1 MAILVSGSL
10 AFDRIMNFNGKF
22 SDHIIPEKL
31 NDINVSFTVDNL
43 TENFGGTAGNIAF
56 ALHCLGETPMV
67 LATLGY
73 DHYRYTERLNEL
85 GINSDFVK
93 IIADDATSSG
103 FVTTDS
109 DSNQITAFNLGA
121 MKYQCGFNEKSIEL
135 PGSIAIIA
143 PGNIED
149 MKQLSQIYQESSVYS
164 IFDPSQSLPIWNKT
178 DLANS
183 INQADVTI
191 SNEYELSLILNILE
205 INQRDLINLTGTLI
219 TTLGEK
225 GSEFF
230 TGTDHKIIPPIKIEK
245 EIDPT
250 GAGDA
255 YRGGLIKGLIEGW
268 ELEKCCALGSAV
280 ASVVVASRGTQNY
293 FVNFDE
299 IIQNL

>member
-121 MKYQCGFNEKSIEL
+121 MKYQCGFNKKSIEL

-183 INQADVTI
+183 INQSDVTI